1 MTNWHEAQSSVE
13 AFDKL
18 YHQLIGSLLE
28 FQLAPPEFLV
38 RLEKVIMILYPDVV
52 RKIAENEGDIGDGG
66 VPCIQPPLG
75 VYQDYLTDTEMHQFV
90 IDLRNVIS
98 IVLSQNHVEQKTNED
113 LAREVEMLRDDL

>member
-1 MTNWHEAQSSVE
+1 
-13 AFDKL
+13 
-18 YHQLIGSLLE
+18 
-28 FQLAPPEFLV
+28 
-38 RLEKVIMILYPDVV
+38 MILYPDVV

-75 VYQDYLTDTEMHQFV
+75 VYLDYLTDTEMRQFV

-113 LAREVEMLRDDL
+113 LARETEMLRDDL